1 MNDEDKSDDETLDV
15 LHNTFEEV
23 FPNKQNNM
31 EESESASDTNG
42 KEIIIP
48 PNGMQHDGASGL
60 YDNETDEDDAN
71 GKELSTT
78 ETIIHPTGAKEEDSG
93 DSNMNANTTTIAPQ
107 TDDATPDTGNEKEDG
122 DDDLAYVPGDLSQLK
137 KGLLLSRGLDVAII
151 AQSNQPVVFA
161 NGTLSRLKFHGN
173 PDFGATFAYPDD
185 DESNPGGYAYVS
197 NAEIK
202 RGGGGVGALY
212 FNKDGGIIDYKML
225 LTGTS
230 MNCGGGRTFWN
241 TWISCEEK
249 TGDRS
254 GQIYQVDPF
263 DRRPPEE
270 TIMGGSGGAFESFA
284 FRLRQGSAKPRFFVT
299 EDDVKGSLRRFTPAR
314 TSINM
319 SDPWTMLHGDG
330 QLDYLLLWP
339 NKGTYGWT
347 QDKARADQ
355 NAKKNYQQTEGI
367 DVKGNRL
374 YFVSKAQSELF
385 ILNLDSNTYQVESTV
400 SGVFDGSPDQLVR
413 LVGDGEL
420 LYYTEE
426 GGKEAGIHARD
437 NEGKYFTILESPVYQ
452 EETTG
457 LAFSPDHKHLY
468 VACELHG

>member
-1 MNDEDKSDDETLDV
+1 M
-15 LHNTFEEV
+15 
-23 FPNKQNNM
+23 
-31 EESESASDTNG
+31 
-42 KEIIIP
+42 
-48 PNGMQHDGASGL
+48 
-60 YDNETDEDDAN
+60 
-71 GKELSTT
+71 
-78 ETIIHPTGAKEEDSG
+78 
-93 DSNMNANTTTIAPQ
+93 
-107 TDDATPDTGNEKEDG
+107 
-122 DDDLAYVPGDLSQLK
+122 
-137 KGLLLSRGLDVAII
+137 
-151 AQSNQPVVFA
+151 
-161 NGTLSRLKFHGN
+161 
-173 PDFGATFAYPDD
+173 
-185 DESNPGGYAYVS
+185 
-197 NAEIK
+197 
-202 RGGGGVGALY
+202 GALH
-212 FNKDGGIIDYKML
+212 FDKDGGIIDYKML
-225 LTGTS
+225 LRGTS

-263 DRRPPEE
+263 DRHPPEE

-284 FRLRQGSAKPRFFVT
+284 YRLRQGSAKPRFFVT

-314 TSINM
+314 SSINM
-319 SDPWTMLHGDG
+319 SDPWSMLHGEG

-339 NKGTYGWT
+339 SKGTYGWT
-347 QDKARADQ
+347 QDKAKADQ

-385 ILNLDSNTYQVESTV
+385 ILNLDSNTYEVESTV

-437 NEGKYFTILESPVYQ
+437 SEGRYFTILESPVYQ

-457 LAFSPDHKHLY
+457 LAFSPDHRHLY
-468 VACELHG
+468 VACELYKLSIIYLYIVAYSFACQSMFKSKDILLTFLYSFPPLCRSKEWNSP